1 MTILCII
8 TNVRAYPADA
18 DKLQSGKEIIKM
30 EEKKPLYKCI
40 FMLKGMY
47 RNVVDADSIADLY
60 MRLSGTSVVED
71 MDVSGMDDSAIL
83 DSIYAQSVKTTGRLS
98 VYKLNP
104 DFDPEEEED
113 FDDNEYIL
121 CKNGVV

>member
-1 MTILCII
+1 
-8 TNVRAYPADA
+8 
-18 DKLQSGKEIIKM
+18 M